1 MYHINCGKESG
12 RNTDAATAEYPDNVL
27 FWRPGENGRY
37 CAIDTDFF
45 IFIGGSTMRNKKGFT
60 LVELVIVIAVIAIL
74 AGVMIGTFAS
84 VVKKAK
90 ESAKMQEMTAQKQ
103 EQIANDIDA
112 KLKNAE
118 WLGWSDFETKL
129 AEAVSKAVGTGTWDK
144 DQKENMVAAMK
155 EAVDKALAEYAANLG
170 KNNTGLTEEQVKY
183 IVETALDKKSYS
195 GVTAEQV
202 KAIVNSAVS
211 GSSTLTKSQVQAI
224 VDKSAGL
231 TVAEVAAAINRATAE
246 NKTNLDTAITD
257 IKVELG
263 KVKGEI
269 KDATLSEDDIAAIV
283 SKYVVDGKAKGDFT
297 WYTKDAKDYT
307 IDSADQLVALA
318 TVANGG
324 DDFAGKTI
332 TIPKVKDKDNNDVP
346 ATIELKEDWVNVKS
360 FAGIFNGNGA
370 TVTGVK
376 FDEVYYDTKDKAVNG
391 KSVKIASNSAGDY
404 YGSKTAYGFIDELTT
419 GSELKNITI
428 EYKMEGWYE
437 DPDNTYTYMGGAVG
451 VARDGAK
458 LTDVHVKGI
467 IKAWGR
473 CGGLVGYQEGNV
485 TYENCSFEGTLETK
499 HTANEKV
506 TSTAVYLYST
516 AAGVVGYVDSGE
528 IILKNV
534 TVKATLVS
542 CDNKGVEIKY
552 EADKNNDVMNRT
564 ATISGLNGTII
575 GFDTCTINCIDGAG
589 KSITNKG
596 VNTTTK

>member
-1 MYHINCGKESG
+1 
-12 RNTDAATAEYPDNVL
+12 
-27 FWRPGENGRY
+27 
-37 CAIDTDFF
+37 
-45 IFIGGSTMRNKKGFT
+45 MRNKKGFT

-103 EQIANDIDA
+103 EQIANDIDQ

-170 KNNTGLTEEQVKY
+170 KDNTGLTEEQVKY

-231 TVAEVAAAINRATAE
+231 TVAEVAAAINRANTT
-246 NKTNLDTAITD
+246 NKTNLDEAVAA

-318 TVANGG
+318 TVANG
-324 DDFAGKTI
+324 DVDNFADKTI
-332 TIPKVKDKDNNDVP
+332 TLKKD
-346 ATIELKEDWVNVKS
+346 ATIELTEDWVNVKS
-360 FAGIFNGNGA
+360 FAGTLNGNGA
-370 TVTGVK
+370 TIKCVK

-391 KSVKIASNSAGDY
+391 TSILVGFNTARDY
-404 YGSKTAYGFIDELTT
+404 FGSKTAYGFIN
-419 GSELKNITI
+419 ELKEGATLSNITI
-428 EYKMEGWYE
+428 DYAMDSWYA
-437 DPDNTYTYMGGAVG
+437 DPMNRYTYFGGAVG
-451 VARDGAK
+451 VMRAGAK
-458 LTDVHVKGI
+458 LTNVHVTGTI
-467 IKAWGR
+467 NAWGR
-473 CGGLVGYQEGNV
+473 CGTLVGAIFGDAKTEISD
-485 TYENCSFEGTLETK
+485 CSFNGTLK
-499 HTANEKV
+499 ARASSNNVSDWSAYGHAC
-506 TSTAVYLYST
+506 
-516 AAGVVGYVDSGE
+516 GVVGYIDNGKTN
-528 IILKNV
+528 IILNGVTTTGILESYDKDGNV
-534 TVKATLVS
+534 VA
-542 CDNKGVEIKY
+542 G
-552 EADKNNDVMNRT
+552 DKNRT
-564 ATISGLNGTII
+564 AAIGVCWNNTDKDLTGTVTCDDKCKFEATHADKTII
-575 GFDTCTINCIDGAG
+575 TKKNTG
-589 KSITNKG
+589 K
-596 VNTTTK
+596 

>member
-1 MYHINCGKESG
+1 
-12 RNTDAATAEYPDNVL
+12 
-27 FWRPGENGRY
+27 
-37 CAIDTDFF
+37 
-45 IFIGGSTMRNKKGFT
+45 MRNKKGFT

-170 KNNTGLTEEQVKY
+170 KDNTGLTEEQVKY

-246 NKTNLDTAITD
+246 NKTNLDTAIAD

-269 KDATLSEDDIAAIV
+269 KDATLSEEDVDAILR
-283 SKYVVDGKAKGDFT
+283 KYITDGKAKGDFS
-297 WYTKDAKDYT
+297 WYDSSATKLT
-307 IDSADQLVALA
+307 IDKAKASDQLTALS
-318 TVANGG
+318 TLTSSGVT
-324 DDFAGKTI
+324 FAGVTI
-332 TIPKVKDKDNNDVP
+332 TLPEGE
-346 ATIELKEDWVNVKS
+346 IELDEKDWQPIGQGS
-360 FAGIFNGNGA
+360 
-370 TVTGVK
+370 
-376 FDEVYYDTKDKAVNG
+376 
-391 KSVKIASNSAGDY
+391 
-404 YGSKTAYGFIDELTT
+404 YGSKGFCGKIVGLGQDKTTIKVPNYKVVTDPTGRNGFTLCYSTESENRLKEFIGYGFIDYLGKDGSISNLTIDY
-419 GSELKNITI
+419 G
-428 EYKMEGWYE
+428 
-437 DPDNTYTYMGGAVG
+437 TYTYAAPATKYATFGAVVG
-451 VARDGAK
+451 VLDGGTIDGVTVKGTINGYYRVGGIAGIATSGKISNCDVTGLTLTSTNGGLCNNDYVVAASCVANVDATFTLNDGTGNLALEISGIKDDEVAK
-458 LTDVHVKGI
+458 LTVKKDDSKSHEGF
-467 IKAWGR
+467 KAM
-473 CGGLVGYQEGNV
+473 VGYTSCRYKTGYTKLTVTFDKDVTVGATSDAGNIS
-485 TYENCSFEGTLETK
+485 YE
-499 HTANEKV
+499 
-506 TSTAVYLYST
+506 
-516 AAGVVGYVDSGE
+516 VVGC
-528 IILKNV
+528 LKTN
-534 TVKATLVS
+534 
-542 CDNKGVEIKY
+542 
-552 EADKNNDVMNRT
+552 EADDSKHVGKVNGK
-564 ATISGLNGTII
+564 TIEMKASS
-575 GFDTCTINCIDGAG
+575 DA
-589 KSITNKG
+589 KITQ
-596 VNTTTK
+596 

>member
-1 MYHINCGKESG
+1 
-12 RNTDAATAEYPDNVL
+12 
-27 FWRPGENGRY
+27 
-37 CAIDTDFF
+37 
-45 IFIGGSTMRNKKGFT
+45 MRNKKGFT

-90 ESAKMQEMTAQKQ
+90 ESAKMQEMTAQTQ
-103 EQIANDIDA
+103 EQIANDIDQ

-129 AEAVSKAVGTGTWDK
+129 AEAVSKAVGKGTWDK

-170 KNNTGLTEEQVKY
+170 KDNTGLTEEQVKY

-231 TVAEVAAAINRATAE
+231 TVAEVAAAINRANTT
-246 NKTNLDTAITD
+246 NKTNLDEAVAA

-318 TVANGG
+318 TVANG
-324 DDFAGKTI
+324 DVDNFADKTI
-332 TIPKVKDKDNNDVP
+332 TLKKD
-346 ATIELKEDWVNVKS
+346 ATIELTEDWVNVKS
-360 FAGIFNGNGA
+360 FAGTLNGNGA
-370 TVTGVK
+370 TIKCVK

-391 KSVKIASNSAGDY
+391 TSILVGFNTARDY
-404 YGSKTAYGFIDELTT
+404 FGSKTAYGFIN
-419 GSELKNITI
+419 ELKEGATLSNITI
-428 EYKMEGWYE
+428 DYAMDSWYA
-437 DPDNTYTYMGGAVG
+437 DPMNRYTYFGGAVG
-451 VARDGAK
+451 VMRAGAK
-458 LTDVHVKGI
+458 LTNVHVTGTI
-467 IKAWGR
+467 NAWGR
-473 CGGLVGYQEGNV
+473 CGTLVGAIFGNAPDTEISDSSFNGTLNARASSNNV
-485 TYENCSFEGTLETK
+485 TNWSAYGHAC
-499 HTANEKV
+499 
-506 TSTAVYLYST
+506 
-516 AAGVVGYVDSGE
+516 GVVGYINDETIKISLKGVTTDGTLESYDKDGKVVVTNNYTSKIGVCWGSNAE
-528 IILKNV
+528 DLKNIV
-534 TVKATLVS
+534 TTDS
-542 CDNKGVEIKY
+542 CSFNAKH
-552 EADKNNDVMNRT
+552 ADKSEI
-564 ATISGLNGTII
+564 AK
-575 GFDTCTINCIDGAG
+575 INAA
-589 KSITNKG
+589 K
-596 VNTTTK
+596 

>member
-1 MYHINCGKESG
+1 
-12 RNTDAATAEYPDNVL
+12 
-27 FWRPGENGRY
+27 
-37 CAIDTDFF
+37 
-45 IFIGGSTMRNKKGFT
+45 MRNKKGFT

-170 KNNTGLTEEQVKY
+170 KDNTGLTEEQVKY

-231 TVAEVAAAINRATAE
+231 TVAEVAAAINRANTT
-246 NKTNLDTAITD
+246 NKTNLDEAVAA

-318 TVANGG
+318 TVANG
-324 DDFAGKTI
+324 DVDNFADKTI
-332 TIPKVKDKDNNDVP
+332 TLKKD
-346 ATIELKEDWVNVKS
+346 ATIELTEDWVNVKS
-360 FAGIFNGNGA
+360 FAGTLNGNGA
-370 TVTGVK
+370 TIKCVK

-391 KSVKIASNSAGDY
+391 TSILVGFNTARDY
-404 YGSKTAYGFIDELTT
+404 FGSKTAYGFIN
-419 GSELKNITI
+419 ELKEGATLSNITI
-428 EYKMEGWYE
+428 DYAMDSWYA
-437 DPDNTYTYMGGAVG
+437 DPMNRYTYFGGAVG
-451 VARDGAK
+451 VMRAGAK
-458 LTDVHVKGI
+458 LTNVHVTGTI
-467 IKAWGR
+467 NAWGR
-473 CGGLVGYQEGNV
+473 CGTLVGAIFGDAKTEISD
-485 TYENCSFEGTLETK
+485 CSFNGTLNARASSNNVSDWSAYG
-499 HTANEKV
+499 HAC
-506 TSTAVYLYST
+506 
-516 AAGVVGYVDSGE
+516 GVVGYIDNGKTN
-528 IILKNV
+528 IILNGVTTTGILESYDKDGNV
-534 TVKATLVS
+534 VA
-542 CDNKGVEIKY
+542 G
-552 EADKNNDVMNRT
+552 DKNRT
-564 ATISGLNGTII
+564 AAIGVCWNNTDKDLTGTVTCDDKCKFEATHADKTII
-575 GFDTCTINCIDGAG
+575 TKKNTG
-589 KSITNKG
+589 K
-596 VNTTTK
+596 

>member
-1 MYHINCGKESG
+1 
-12 RNTDAATAEYPDNVL
+12 
-27 FWRPGENGRY
+27 
-37 CAIDTDFF
+37 
-45 IFIGGSTMRNKKGFT
+45 MRNKKGFT

-170 KNNTGLTEEQVKY
+170 KDNTGLTEEQVKY

-332 TIPKVKDKDNNDVP
+332 KLDVAADKDGKKEIKL
-346 ATIELKEDWVNVKS
+346 TEDWVNVKS
-360 FAGIFNGNGA
+360 FAGIFDGNGA
-370 TVTGVK
+370 TVTDVK

-391 KSVKIASNSAGDY
+391 TSILVGFNTARDY
-404 YGSKTAYGFIDELTT
+404 FGSKTAYGFINELAE
-419 GSELKNITI
+419 GAELKNITI
-428 EYKMEGWYE
+428 NYAMNDWYA
-437 DPDNTYTYMGGAVG
+437 DPMNKYTYFGGAVG
-451 VARDGAK
+451 VMRAGAT
-458 LTDVHVKGI
+458 LTNVHVTGTI
-467 IKAWGR
+467 NAWGR
-473 CGGLVGYQEGNV
+473 CGTLVGAIWGNAKTV
-485 TYENCSFEGTLETK
+485 ISDCSFDGTLNARASSNAGENPYAYG
-499 HTANEKV
+499 HAC
-506 TSTAVYLYST
+506 
-516 AAGVVGYVDSGE
+516 GVVGFINDDKISIE
-528 IILKNV
+528 LKNV
-534 TVKATLVS
+534 TTAGTLESYDKDGKVVVEHNYTSKIGVCYGVPTDPNNEATANLDKIVTIDS
-542 CDNKGVEIKY
+542 CTFNAKHANKSEI
-552 EADKNNDVMNRT
+552 AKNN
-564 ATISGLNGTII
+564 A
-575 GFDTCTINCIDGAG
+575 A
-589 KSITNKG
+589 K
-596 VNTTTK
+596 

>member
-1 MYHINCGKESG
+1 
-12 RNTDAATAEYPDNVL
+12 
-27 FWRPGENGRY
+27 
-37 CAIDTDFF
+37 
-45 IFIGGSTMRNKKGFT
+45 MRNKKGFT

-129 AEAVSKAVGTGTWDK
+129 AEAVSKAVGTGTWSEN
-144 DQKENMVAAMK
+144 QKENMVAAMK

-170 KNNTGLTEEQVKY
+170 KDNTGLTEEQVKY

-202 KAIVNSAVS
+202 KAIVNNAVS
-211 GSSTLTKSQVQAI
+211 GTSTLTKAQVQAI
-224 VDKSAGL
+224 VDAAAAKNL
-231 TVAEVAAAINRATAE
+231 TLAQVAAAINRANTT
-246 NKTNLDTAITD
+246 NKTNLDEAVAA

-283 SKYVVDGKAKGDFT
+283 SKYVVDGKAKGDFS

-324 DDFAGKTI
+324 DDFADKTI
-332 TIPKVKDKDNNDVP
+332 TLKKD

-360 FAGIFNGNGA
+360 FAGIFDGNGA
-370 TVTGVK
+370 TVKNVK

-391 KSVKIASNSAGDY
+391 TVAKLGLNSLKDY
-404 YGSKTAYGFIDELTT
+404 YGKKTAYGFIDELTT

-428 EYKMEGWYE
+428 EYNMTDWYE

-473 CGGLVGYQEGNV
+473 CGGLVGYQEGDV
-485 TYENCSFEGTLETK
+485 TYKDCSFTGTLETK
-499 HTANEKV
+499 HTANKEV
-506 TSTAVYLYST
+506 TKTAAYFYST
-516 AAGVVGYVDSGE
+516 AAGVVGYVDVKDSIAGVVT
-528 IILKNV
+528 LDNV
-534 TVKATLVS
+534 KVEATLVS
-542 CDNKGVEIKY
+542 RDNKGAEIKF
-552 EADKNNDVMNRT
+552 EKDTNNVLMNRT

-575 GFDTCTINCIDGAG
+575 GLNTCAIKCVDGEG
-589 KSITNKG
+589 HSITNEG
-596 VNTTTK
+596 VNTNPTTK

>member
-1 MYHINCGKESG
+1 
-12 RNTDAATAEYPDNVL
+12 
-27 FWRPGENGRY
+27 
-37 CAIDTDFF
+37 
-45 IFIGGSTMRNKKGFT
+45 MRNKKGFT

-170 KNNTGLTEEQVKY
+170 KDNTGLTEEQVKY

-231 TVAEVAAAINRATAE
+231 TVAEVAAAINRANTT
-246 NKTNLDTAITD
+246 NKTNLDEAVAA

-324 DDFAGKTI
+324 DDFADKTI
-332 TIPKVKDKDNNDVP
+332 TLKKD

-360 FAGIFNGNGA
+360 FAGIFDGNGA

-376 FDEVYYDTKDKAVNG
+376 FDEVYFDTKDKAVNG
-391 KSVKIASNSAGDY
+391 TPIKTDWNTDKTYFGN
-404 YGSKTAYGFIDELTT
+404 KTAYGFINELKADA
-419 GSELKNITI
+419 ELKNITI
-428 EYKMEGWYE
+428 NYAMDEWYD
-437 DPDNTYTYMGGAVG
+437 DPMNRYTYFGGAVG
-451 VARDGAK
+451 VMRAGAK
-458 LTDVHVKGI
+458 LTDVHVTGTI
-467 IKAWGR
+467 NAWGR
-473 CGGLVGYQEGNV
+473 CGTLVGAIFGNAK
-485 TYENCSFEGTLETK
+485 TEISDCSFNGTLNARASSNNVSDWSAYG
-499 HTANEKV
+499 HAC
-506 TSTAVYLYST
+506 
-516 AAGVVGYVDSGE
+516 GVVGYIDNGKTN
-528 IILKNV
+528 IILNGVTTTGILESYDKDGNV
-534 TVKATLVS
+534 VA
-542 CDNKGVEIKY
+542 G
-552 EADKNNDVMNRT
+552 DKNRT
-564 ATISGLNGTII
+564 AAIGVCWNNTDKDLTGTVTCDDKCKFEATHADTTII
-575 GFDTCTINCIDGAG
+575 TKKNTG
-589 KSITNKG
+589 KQ
-596 VNTTTK
+596 

>member
-1 MYHINCGKESG
+1 
-12 RNTDAATAEYPDNVL
+12 
-27 FWRPGENGRY
+27 
-37 CAIDTDFF
+37 
-45 IFIGGSTMRNKKGFT
+45 MRNKKGFT

-103 EQIANDIDA
+103 EQIANDIDQ

-170 KNNTGLTEEQVKY
+170 KDNTGLTEEQVKY

-231 TVAEVAAAINRATAE
+231 TVAEVAAAINRANTT
-246 NKTNLDTAITD
+246 NKTNLDEAVAA

-318 TVANGG
+318 TVANG
-324 DDFAGKTI
+324 DVDNFADKTI
-332 TIPKVKDKDNNDVP
+332 TLKKD
-346 ATIELKEDWVNVKS
+346 ATIELTEDWVNVKS
-360 FAGIFNGNGA
+360 FAGTLNGNGA
-370 TVTGVK
+370 TIKCVK

-391 KSVKIASNSAGDY
+391 TSILVGFNTARDY
-404 YGSKTAYGFIDELTT
+404 FGSKTAYGFIN
-419 GSELKNITI
+419 ELKEGATLSNITI
-428 EYKMEGWYE
+428 DYAMDSWYA
-437 DPDNTYTYMGGAVG
+437 DPMNRYTYFGGAVG
-451 VARDGAK
+451 VMRAGAK
-458 LTDVHVKGI
+458 LTNVHVTGTI
-467 IKAWGR
+467 NAWGR
-473 CGGLVGYQEGNV
+473 CGTLVGAIFGDAKTEISD
-485 TYENCSFEGTLETK
+485 CSFNGTLNARASSNNVSDWSAYG
-499 HTANEKV
+499 HAC
-506 TSTAVYLYST
+506 
-516 AAGVVGYVDSGE
+516 GVVGYIDNGKTN
-528 IILKNV
+528 IILNGVTTTGILESYDKDGNV
-534 TVKATLVS
+534 VA
-542 CDNKGVEIKY
+542 G
-552 EADKNNDVMNRT
+552 DKNRT
-564 ATISGLNGTII
+564 AAIGVCWNNTDKDLTSTVTCDDKCKFEATHADTTII
-575 GFDTCTINCIDGAG
+575 TKKNTG
-589 KSITNKG
+589 KQ
-596 VNTTTK
+596 

>member
-1 MYHINCGKESG
+1 
-12 RNTDAATAEYPDNVL
+12 
-27 FWRPGENGRY
+27 
-37 CAIDTDFF
+37 
-45 IFIGGSTMRNKKGFT
+45 MRNKKGFT

-103 EQIANDIDA
+103 EQIANDIDQ

-129 AEAVSKAVGTGTWDK
+129 AEAVSKAVGTGTWSDN
-144 DQKENMVAAMK
+144 QKENMVAAMK
-155 EAVDKALAEYAANLG
+155 EAVDKAIAEYAANLG
-170 KNNTGLTEEQVKY
+170 KDNTGLTEEQVKY

-231 TVAEVAAAINRATAE
+231 TVAEVAAAINRANTT
-246 NKTNLDTAITD
+246 NKTNLDEAVAA

-324 DDFAGKTI
+324 DDFADKTI
-332 TIPKVKDKDNNDVP
+332 TLKKD

-360 FAGIFNGNGA
+360 FAGIFDGNGA
-370 TVTGVK
+370 TVTGVT

-391 KSVKIASNSAGDY
+391 TVAKLGLNSSQDY
-404 YGSKTAYGFIDELTT
+404 YGNKTAYGFIDELTT
-419 GSELKNITI
+419 DSELKNITI
-428 EYKMEGWYE
+428 EYNMTDWYE

-458 LTDVHVKGI
+458 LTDVHVKGT

-485 TYENCSFEGTLETK
+485 TYEKCSFTGTLETK

-516 AAGVVGYVDSGE
+516 AAGVVGFVDSGE
-528 IILKNV
+528 ITLNNV
-534 TVKATLVS
+534 TVDATLVS
-542 CDNKGVEIKY
+542 RDNKGAEIKF
-552 EADKNNDVMNRT
+552 EKDKNNVFMNRT

-575 GFDTCTINCIDGAG
+575 GLGTCTIKCVNGAG
-589 KSITNKG
+589 GSITDTG
-596 VNTTTK
+596 TCTTTK

>member
-1 MYHINCGKESG
+1 
-12 RNTDAATAEYPDNVL
+12 
-27 FWRPGENGRY
+27 
-37 CAIDTDFF
+37 
-45 IFIGGSTMRNKKGFT
+45 MRNKKGFT

-170 KNNTGLTEEQVKY
+170 KDNTGLTEEQVKY

-332 TIPKVKDKDNNDVP
+332 KLDVAADKDGKKEIKL
-346 ATIELKEDWVNVKS
+346 TEDWVNVKS
-360 FAGIFNGNGA
+360 FAGIFDGNGA
-370 TVTGVK
+370 TVTDVK

-391 KSVKIASNSAGDY
+391 TSILVGFNTARDY
-404 YGSKTAYGFIDELTT
+404 FGSKTAYGFINELKADA
-419 GSELKNITI
+419 ELKNITI
-428 EYKMEGWYE
+428 NYAMDEWYD
-437 DPDNTYTYMGGAVG
+437 DPMNRYTYFGGAVG
-451 VARDGAK
+451 VMRAGAK
-458 LTDVHVKGI
+458 LTDVHVTGTI
-467 IKAWGR
+467 NAWGR
-473 CGGLVGYQEGNV
+473 CGTLVGAIFGNAK
-485 TYENCSFEGTLETK
+485 TEISDCSFNGTLNARASSNNVSDWSAYG
-499 HTANEKV
+499 HAC
-506 TSTAVYLYST
+506 
-516 AAGVVGYVDSGE
+516 GVVGYIDNGTTN
-528 IILKNV
+528 IILNGVTTTGILESYDKDGNV
-534 TVKATLVS
+534 VA
-542 CDNKGVEIKY
+542 G
-552 EADKNNDVMNRT
+552 DKNRT
-564 ATISGLNGTII
+564 AAIGVCWNNTDKDLTGTVTCDDKCKFEATHADTTII
-575 GFDTCTINCIDGAG
+575 TKKNTG
-589 KSITNKG
+589 KQ
-596 VNTTTK
+596 

>member
-1 MYHINCGKESG
+1 
-12 RNTDAATAEYPDNVL
+12 
-27 FWRPGENGRY
+27 
-37 CAIDTDFF
+37 
-45 IFIGGSTMRNKKGFT
+45 MRNKKGFT

-170 KNNTGLTEEQVKY
+170 KDNTGLTEEQVKY

-269 KDATLSEDDIAAIV
+269 KDATLSEKDVDAILR
-283 SKYVVDGKAKGDFT
+283 KYITDGKAKGDFS
-297 WYTKDAKDYT
+297 WYDSSATKLT
-307 IDSADQLVALA
+307 IDKAKASDQLTALS
-318 TVANGG
+318 TLTSSGVT
-324 DDFAGKTI
+324 FAEVTI
-332 TIPKVKDKDNNDVP
+332 TLP
-346 ATIELKEDWVNVKS
+346 ANEKIKLAADWQPIGQGSYGSKGFCGKIV
-360 FAGIFNGNGA
+360 GNGA
-370 TVTGVK
+370 TVEVPKYEVVTDPTGR
-376 FDEVYYDTKDKAVNG
+376 NG
-391 KSVKIASNSAGDY
+391 FTLCYSTESENRLKEFIG
-404 YGSKTAYGFIDELTT
+404 YGFIDYLGKDGSISNLTIDYGT
-419 GSELKNITI
+419 DYTYAAPATKYATFGAVVGVLDGGTI
-428 EYKMEGWYE
+428 EGVTVKGTINGYYRV
-437 DPDNTYTYMGGAVG
+437 GGIAGIATSGKISNCDVTG
-451 VARDGAK
+451 LTLTSTNGGLCNNDYVVAASCVANVDATFTLNDGTGELALEISGIKDAEGAK
-458 LTDVHVKGI
+458 LTVKKDDSKSYEGFKAMVGYTTCRYKTEYTNLVVTFDKDVTVGATSDAGNTSYAIVGCLKSSVGNYSGKTMT
-467 IKAWGR
+467 IKA
-473 CGGLVGYQEGNV
+473 
-485 TYENCSFEGTLETK
+485 SK
-499 HTANEKV
+499 
-506 TSTAVYLYST
+506 
-516 AAGVVGYVDSGE
+516 
-528 IILKNV
+528 
-534 TVKATLVS
+534 
-542 CDNKGVEIKY
+542 
-552 EADKNNDVMNRT
+552 
-564 ATISGLNGTII
+564 
-575 GFDTCTINCIDGAG
+575 
-589 KSITNKG
+589 
-596 VNTTTK
+596 

>member
-1 MYHINCGKESG
+1 MK
-12 RNTDAATAEYPDNVL
+12 
-27 FWRPGENGRY
+27 
-37 CAIDTDFF
+37 
-45 IFIGGSTMRNKKGFT
+45 NKKGFT

-170 KNNTGLTEEQVKY
+170 KDNTGLTEEQVKY

-332 TIPKVKDKDNNDVP
+332 KLDVAADKDGKKEIKL
-346 ATIELKEDWVNVKS
+346 TEDWVNVKS
-360 FAGIFNGNGA
+360 FAGIFDGNGA
-370 TVTGVK
+370 TVTDVK

-391 KSVKIASNSAGDY
+391 TSILVGFNTARDY
-404 YGSKTAYGFIDELTT
+404 FGSKTAYGFINELKADA
-419 GSELKNITI
+419 ELKNITI
-428 EYKMEGWYE
+428 NYAMDEWYD
-437 DPDNTYTYMGGAVG
+437 DPMNRYTYFGGAVG
-451 VARDGAK
+451 VMRAGAK
-458 LTDVHVKGI
+458 LTDVHVTGTI
-467 IKAWGR
+467 NAWGR
-473 CGGLVGYQEGNV
+473 CGTLVGAIFGNAK
-485 TYENCSFEGTLETK
+485 TEISDCSFNGTLNARASSNNVSDWSAYG
-499 HTANEKV
+499 HAC
-506 TSTAVYLYST
+506 
-516 AAGVVGYVDSGE
+516 GVVGYIDNGTTN
-528 IILKNV
+528 IILNGVTTTGILESYDKDGNV
-534 TVKATLVS
+534 VA
-542 CDNKGVEIKY
+542 G
-552 EADKNNDVMNRT
+552 DKNRT
-564 ATISGLNGTII
+564 AAIGVCWNNTDKDLTGTVTCDDKCKFEATHADTTII
-575 GFDTCTINCIDGAG
+575 TKKNTG
-589 KSITNKG
+589 KQ
-596 VNTTTK
+596 

>member
-1 MYHINCGKESG
+1 
-12 RNTDAATAEYPDNVL
+12 
-27 FWRPGENGRY
+27 
-37 CAIDTDFF
+37 
-45 IFIGGSTMRNKKGFT
+45 MRNKKGFT

-129 AEAVSKAVGTGTWDK
+129 AEAVSKAVGTGTWSDN
-144 DQKENMVAAMK
+144 QKENMVAAMK

-170 KNNTGLTEEQVKY
+170 KDNTGLTEEQVKY

-231 TVAEVAAAINRATAE
+231 TVAEVAAAINRANTT
-246 NKTNLDTAITD
+246 NKTNLDEAVAA

-324 DDFAGKTI
+324 DDFADKTI
-332 TIPKVKDKDNNDVP
+332 TLKKD

-360 FAGIFNGNGA
+360 FAGIFDGNGA

-391 KSVKIASNSAGDY
+391 TSILVGFNTAGDY
-404 YGSKTAYGFIDELTT
+404 FGSKTAYGFINELTT

-428 EYKMEGWYE
+428 EYNMTDWY
-437 DPDNTYTYMGGAVG
+437 
-451 VARDGAK
+451 
-458 LTDVHVKGI
+458 
-467 IKAWGR
+467 
-473 CGGLVGYQEGNV
+473 
-485 TYENCSFEGTLETK
+485 
-499 HTANEKV
+499 
-506 TSTAVYLYST
+506 
-516 AAGVVGYVDSGE
+516 
-528 IILKNV
+528 
-534 TVKATLVS
+534 
-542 CDNKGVEIKY
+542 
-552 EADKNNDVMNRT
+552 
-564 ATISGLNGTII
+564 
-575 GFDTCTINCIDGAG
+575 
-589 KSITNKG
+589 
-596 VNTTTK
+596 

>member
-1 MYHINCGKESG
+1 
-12 RNTDAATAEYPDNVL
+12 
-27 FWRPGENGRY
+27 
-37 CAIDTDFF
+37 
-45 IFIGGSTMRNKKGFT
+45 MRNKKGFT

-103 EQIANDIDA
+103 EQIANDIDQ

-129 AEAVSKAVGTGTWDK
+129 AEAVSKAVGKGTWDK

-170 KNNTGLTEEQVKY
+170 KDNTGLTEEQVKY

-231 TVAEVAAAINRATAE
+231 TVAEVAAAINRANTT
-246 NKTNLDTAITD
+246 NKTNLDEAVAA

-318 TVANGG
+318 TVANG
-324 DDFAGKTI
+324 DVDNFADKTI
-332 TIPKVKDKDNNDVP
+332 TLKKD
-346 ATIELKEDWVNVKS
+346 ATIELTEDWVNVKS
-360 FAGIFNGNGA
+360 FAGTLNGNGA
-370 TVTGVK
+370 TIKCVK

-391 KSVKIASNSAGDY
+391 TSILVGFNTARDY
-404 YGSKTAYGFIDELTT
+404 FGSKTAYGFIN
-419 GSELKNITI
+419 ELKEGATLSNITI
-428 EYKMEGWYE
+428 DYAMDSWYA
-437 DPDNTYTYMGGAVG
+437 DPMNRYTYFGGAVG
-451 VARDGAK
+451 VMRAGAK
-458 LTDVHVKGI
+458 LTNVHVTGTI
-467 IKAWGR
+467 NAWGR
-473 CGGLVGYQEGNV
+473 CGTLVGAIFGNAPDTEISDSSFNGTLNARASSNNV
-485 TYENCSFEGTLETK
+485 TNWSAYGHAC
-499 HTANEKV
+499 
-506 TSTAVYLYST
+506 
-516 AAGVVGYVDSGE
+516 GVVGYINDETIKISLKGVTTDGTLESYDKDGKVVVTNNYTSKIGVCWGSNAE
-528 IILKNV
+528 DLKNIV
-534 TVKATLVS
+534 TTDS
-542 CDNKGVEIKY
+542 CSFNAKH
-552 EADKNNDVMNRT
+552 ADKSEI
-564 ATISGLNGTII
+564 AK
-575 GFDTCTINCIDGAG
+575 INAA
-589 KSITNKG
+589 K
-596 VNTTTK
+596 

>member
-1 MYHINCGKESG
+1 
-12 RNTDAATAEYPDNVL
+12 
-27 FWRPGENGRY
+27 
-37 CAIDTDFF
+37 
-45 IFIGGSTMRNKKGFT
+45 MRNKKGFT

-129 AEAVSKAVGTGTWDK
+129 AEAVSKAVGKGTWDK

-170 KNNTGLTEEQVKY
+170 KDNTGLTEEQVKY

-202 KAIVNSAVS
+202 KAIVNSAMS
-211 GSSTLTKSQVQAI
+211 NSSTLTKSQVQAI

-246 NKTNLDTAITD
+246 NKTNLDTAIAD

-332 TIPKVKDKDNNDVP
+332 KLDVAADKDGKKEIKL
-346 ATIELKEDWVNVKS
+346 TEDWVNVKS
-360 FAGIFNGNGA
+360 FAGIFDGNGA

-428 EYKMEGWYE
+428 EYNMTDWYE

-458 LTDVHVKGI
+458 L
-467 IKAWGR
+467 
-473 CGGLVGYQEGNV
+473 
-485 TYENCSFEGTLETK
+485 
-499 HTANEKV
+499 
-506 TSTAVYLYST
+506 
-516 AAGVVGYVDSGE
+516 
-528 IILKNV
+528 
-534 TVKATLVS
+534 
-542 CDNKGVEIKY
+542 
-552 EADKNNDVMNRT
+552 
-564 ATISGLNGTII
+564 
-575 GFDTCTINCIDGAG
+575 
-589 KSITNKG
+589 
-596 VNTTTK
+596 

>member
-27 FWRPGENGRY
+27 FWRPGENGRFY
-37 CAIDTDFF
+37 VTDTDFF

-170 KNNTGLTEEQVKY
+170 KDNTGLTEEQVKY

-332 TIPKVKDKDNNDVP
+332 KLDVAADKDGKKEIKL
-346 ATIELKEDWVNVKS
+346 TEDWVNVKS
-360 FAGIFNGNGA
+360 FAGIFDGNGA
-370 TVTGVK
+370 TVTDVK

-391 KSVKIASNSAGDY
+391 TSILVGFNTARDY
-404 YGSKTAYGFIDELTT
+404 FGSKTAYGFINELKADA
-419 GSELKNITI
+419 ELKNITI
-428 EYKMEGWYE
+428 NYAMDEWYD
-437 DPDNTYTYMGGAVG
+437 DPMNRYTYFGGAVG
-451 VARDGAK
+451 VMRAGAK
-458 LTDVHVKGI
+458 LTDVHVTGTI
-467 IKAWGR
+467 NAWGR
-473 CGGLVGYQEGNV
+473 CGTLVGAIFGNAK
-485 TYENCSFEGTLETK
+485 TEISDCSFNGTLNARASSNNVSDWSAYG
-499 HTANEKV
+499 HAC
-506 TSTAVYLYST
+506 
-516 AAGVVGYVDSGE
+516 GVVGYIDNGTTN
-528 IILKNV
+528 IILNGVTTTGILESYDKDGNV
-534 TVKATLVS
+534 VA
-542 CDNKGVEIKY
+542 G
-552 EADKNNDVMNRT
+552 DKNRT
-564 ATISGLNGTII
+564 AAIGVCWNNTDKDLTGTVTCDDKCKFEATHADTTII
-575 GFDTCTINCIDGAG
+575 TKKNTG
-589 KSITNKG
+589 KQ
-596 VNTTTK
+596 

>member
-27 FWRPGENGRY
+27 FCRPGENGRFY
-37 CAIDTDFF
+37 VTDTDFF

-103 EQIANDIDA
+103 EQIANDIDQ

-170 KNNTGLTEEQVKY
+170 KDNTGLTEEQVKY

-231 TVAEVAAAINRATAE
+231 TVAEVAAAINRANTT
-246 NKTNLDTAITD
+246 NKTNLDEAVAAI
-257 IKVELG
+257 KAELG

-332 TIPKVKDKDNNDVP
+332 KLDVAADKDGKKEIKL
-346 ATIELKEDWVNVKS
+346 TEDWVNVKS
-360 FAGIFNGNGA
+360 FAGIFDGNGA

-391 KSVKIASNSAGDY
+391 TSILVGFNTARDY
-404 YGSKTAYGFIDELTT
+404 FGSKTAYGFIN
-419 GSELKNITI
+419 ELKEGATLSNITI
-428 EYKMEGWYE
+428 NYAMDSWYA
-437 DPDNTYTYMGGAVG
+437 DPMNRYTYFGGAVG
-451 VARDGAK
+451 VMRAGAK
-458 LTDVHVKGI
+458 LTDVHVTGTI
-467 IKAWGR
+467 NAWGR
-473 CGGLVGYQEGNV
+473 CGTLVGAIFGNATGTEISDCSFNGTLNARASSNNV
-485 TYENCSFEGTLETK
+485 TNWSAYGHAC
-499 HTANEKV
+499 
-506 TSTAVYLYST
+506 
-516 AAGVVGYVDSGE
+516 GVVGYINDETIKISLKGVTTDGTLESYDKDGKVVVTNNYTSKIGVCWGSNAE
-528 IILKNV
+528 DLKNIV
-534 TVKATLVS
+534 TTDS
-542 CDNKGVEIKY
+542 CSFNAKHANKSEIAK
-552 EADKNNDVMNRT
+552 
-564 ATISGLNGTII
+564 
-575 GFDTCTINCIDGAG
+575 INAA
-589 KSITNKG
+589 K
-596 VNTTTK
+596 

>member
-1 MYHINCGKESG
+1 
-12 RNTDAATAEYPDNVL
+12 
-27 FWRPGENGRY
+27 
-37 CAIDTDFF
+37 
-45 IFIGGSTMRNKKGFT
+45 MRNKKGFT

-170 KNNTGLTEEQVKY
+170 KDNTGLTEEQVKY

-297 WYTKDAKDYT
+297 WYTKDAKVYT

-346 ATIELKEDWVNVKS
+346 ATIELKKDEDWVNVKS
-360 FAGIFNGNGA
+360 FAGIFDGNGA
-370 TVTGVK
+370 TIKGVK

-391 KSVKIASNSAGDY
+391 TSILVGFNTAGDY
-404 YGSKTAYGFIDELTT
+404 FGSKTAYGFIN
-419 GSELKNITI
+419 ELKEGATLSNITI
-428 EYKMEGWYE
+428 DYAMDSWYA
-437 DPDNTYTYMGGAVG
+437 DPMNKYTYFGGAVG
-451 VARDGAK
+451 VMRAGAT
-458 LTDVHVKGI
+458 LTNVHVKGTI
-467 IKAWGR
+467 NAWGR
-473 CGGLVGYQEGNV
+473 CGTLVGAIFGNAKTV
-485 TYENCSFEGTLETK
+485 ISDCSFDGTLNARASSNAGK
-499 HTANEKV
+499 NPYAYGHAC
-506 TSTAVYLYST
+506 
-516 AAGVVGYVDSGE
+516 GVVGFINDDKISIE
-528 IILKNV
+528 LKNV
-534 TVKATLVS
+534 TTAGTLESYDKDGKVVVEHNYTSKIGVCYGGKDDPTNRATAELTDIVTYDVK
-542 CDNKGVEIKY
+542 CKF
-552 EADKNNDVMNRT
+552 EAKHAPVGENTPKSIEKNN
-564 ATISGLNGTII
+564 A
-575 GFDTCTINCIDGAG
+575 A
-589 KSITNKG
+589 K
-596 VNTTTK
+596 

>member
-1 MYHINCGKESG
+1 
-12 RNTDAATAEYPDNVL
+12 
-27 FWRPGENGRY
+27 
-37 CAIDTDFF
+37 
-45 IFIGGSTMRNKKGFT
+45 MRNKKGFT

-129 AEAVSKAVGTGTWDK
+129 AEAVSKAVGTGTWNEH
-144 DQKENMVAAMK
+144 QKENMVAAMK

-170 KNNTGLTEEQVKY
+170 KDNTGLTEEQVKY

-231 TVAEVAAAINRATAE
+231 TVAEVAAAINRANTT
-246 NKTNLDTAITD
+246 NKTNLDEAVAA

-324 DDFAGKTI
+324 DDFADKTI
-332 TIPKVKDKDNNDVP
+332 TLKKD

-360 FAGIFNGNGA
+360 FAGIFDGNGA

-428 EYKMEGWYE
+428 EYNMTDWYE

-458 LTDVHVKGI
+458 LTDVHVKGT

-485 TYENCSFEGTLETK
+485 TYTDCSFTGTLETK

-506 TSTAVYLYST
+506 TGTAVYFYST
-516 AAGVVGYVDSGE
+516 AAGVVGFVDSGK
-528 IILKNV
+528 IILNNV
-534 TVKATLVS
+534 TVDATLVS
-542 CDNKGVEIKY
+542 RDNKGVEI
-552 EADKNNDVMNRT
+552 EDKNGAVMNRT

-575 GFDTCTINCIDGAG
+575 GFDTCTIKCIDGAG
-589 KSITNKG
+589 NSITNKG
-596 VNTTTK
+596 VNTTTTTK